1 MPFQFSRLTIPEI
14 VLIEAKIMGDSR
26 GFFQEMFKASAFDA
40 NGVPSHFVQDN
51 HSRSQRGILRGL
63 HYQLEPHAQGK
74 LVMAL
79 RGGIFDV
86 AVDIRRGS
94 PTFGRWVGETLSD
107 QNGCLLYVPPG
118 FAHGFCVLSEEV
130 DILYK
135 TTGEY
140 APGAERGLRWNDPT
154 VNIAWP
160 MADVV
165 LSPRDA
171 QLPLL
176 ADIETNFVHAPAE

>member
-1 MPFQFSRLTIPEI
+1 VPFQFSRLTIPEI

-86 AVDIRRGS
+86 AVDIRRG
-94 PTFGRWVGETLSD
+94 
-107 QNGCLLYVPPG
+107 
-118 FAHGFCVLSEEV
+118 
-130 DILYK
+130 
-135 TTGEY
+135 
-140 APGAERGLRWNDPT
+140 
-154 VNIAWP
+154 
-160 MADVV
+160 